1 MKGLSFSFD
10 GKFCAVIRSPFNES
24 STLGAKRRKYVVQK
38 IQTTSCMQMTHL
50 NFVQVIQISREKM
63 Y

>member
-10 GKFCAVIRSPFNES
+10 GKFCAVIRCPFNES
-24 STLGAKRRKYVVQK
+24 STLGAKRCKNVV

-50 NFVQVIQISREKM
+50 NFVQVIQKSREKM